1 MTEMAGVMMK
11 TLGVM
16 MMTGTMIM
24 SERLVILET
33 YRTDG
38 ETVMTRPLDQDGG
51 RMVVL
56 REAW

>member
-1 MTEMAGVMMK
+1 
-11 TLGVM
+11 
-16 MMTGTMIM
+16 MIM